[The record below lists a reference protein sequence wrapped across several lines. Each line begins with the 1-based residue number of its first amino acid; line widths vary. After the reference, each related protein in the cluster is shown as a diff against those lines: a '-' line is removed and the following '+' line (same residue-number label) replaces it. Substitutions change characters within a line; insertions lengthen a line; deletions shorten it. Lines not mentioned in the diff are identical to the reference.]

1 MPHKTAM
8 DFWWD
13 TWWWGAARWSCQAS
27 SWIERAASNGAL
39 APEPAARH
47 RGWTRVSTDGR
58 TAAER
63 LRSPRATRVDPR
75 CNFWSKCT
83 NCKFWKNC
91 TDQRIYFF
99 PIRKQRNFSVS
110 NFRWLNHKNRHSNK
124 NGTKCHGYHNFNK
137 QFLKQQLLKRLLCLC
152 SGPCIQKKN
161 QWFQ

>member
-47 RGWTRVSTDGR
+47 RVGPECPQMGARRPSAWGR
-58 TAAER
+58 
-63 LRSPRATRVDPR
+63 RAPLGLTLVAIFGQNAPIA
-75 CNFWSKCT
+75 NSGKIALI
-83 NCKFWKNC
+83 KEY
-91 TDQRIYFF
+91 IFF